1 MRRFVVTVEPDTEP
15 GGRLALILDTE
26 PALADGGALG
36 ALYLPLA
43 WVQVLKALEPAVRVL
58 ADDVEIVWQGVA
70 VEAPTI
76 RGLPQAARLL
86 RKAIRLLT

>member
-1 MRRFVVTVEPDTEP
+1 
-15 GGRLALILDTE
+15 
-26 PALADGGALG
+26 
-36 ALYLPLA
+36 
-43 WVQVLKALEPAVRVL
+43 VQVLKALEPAVRVL

-70 VEAPTI
+70 VEAPAI